1 MRKIALFI
9 GIALFTVK
17 TTFGQFDQSYIGE
30 GHTLP
35 SQTPWS
41 QFYGGF
47 VTNDLTNYPASHGSL
62 FGYSNANNGY
72 GYSYQL
78 FKGHS
83 LPQLKIRF
91 ANFSAGDQWYS
102 WKSLFDSG
110 NDIIY
115 EGGDIESRIRGY
127 THIYGRANDGILH
140 LHGGTSNGPVFI
152 NHNETGNVVLV
163 KGGGRVGINT
173 TSPSDLLT
181 IEEENSYANIR
192 LRRTGTS
199 PADFRIWS
207 GYNQLEFRNSA
218 NDIKLVLEDNGN
230 VGIGTEGPDAK
241 LTVAGNIHSREIK
254 VTVDAGAD
262 FVFNDSY
269 DLRSLEETERFINR
283 YKHLP
288 EIAPE
293 KDMLE
298 NGVLIGE
305 LNIKLLQ
312 KIEELTLYTIQQE
325 KKIKHLERENEKMK
339 SLDKEL
345 FELQSRLEKLES
357 EK

>member
-9 GIALFTVK
+9 GISLFAIK
-17 TTFGQFDQSYIGE
+17 STFGQFDQSYRGQ
-30 GHTLP
+30 GHTKP
-35 SQTPWS
+35 SQTPWI

-47 VTNDLTNYPASHGSL
+47 VDDDLANYPASYGSL
-62 FGYSNANNGY
+62 FGYSNVNNGY

-78 FKGHS
+78 FKGHTK
-83 LPQLKIRF
+83 PQLKVRF

-110 NDIIY
+110 NNIIY

-127 THIYGRANDGILH
+127 THIYGRPNDGILH

-152 NHNETGNVVLV
+152 NYNETGNVVLV

-173 TSPSDLLT
+173 NSPSDLLT
-181 IEEENSYANIR
+181 IEEENSYATIR
-192 LRRTGTS
+192 LRRTGAY

-218 NDIKLVLEDNGN
+218 NDIKMVMEDNGN
-230 VGIGTEGPDAK
+230 VGIGTAWAEAK

-254 VTVDAGAD
+254 VKVDAGAD

-293 KDMLE
+293 KEMLE

-325 KKIKHLERENEKMK
+325 KKIKHLERENKQLTMVSQK
-339 SLDKEL
+339 LL
-345 FELQSRLEKLES
+345 ELQTRVEKLES